1 MEKLNLIQLELE
13 KNVSSEILD
22 NGLQYLM
29 LKERYSDFR
38 LKDAHKLDVNIR
50 GNFFIKQLVFY
61 KTIVYLFFLGET
73 YLRNFLKS
81 GSTALKIANEFLAT
95 ISGAMTIFGFI
106 LSVYMQMEFK
116 VIKNERYEI
125 LKNSDIE
132 AFNY

>member
-73 YLRNFLKS
+73 
-81 GSTALKIANEFLAT
+81 
-95 ISGAMTIFGFI
+95 
-106 LSVYMQMEFK
+106 QP
-116 VIKNERYEI
+116 
-125 LKNSDIE
+125 
-132 AFNY
+132 